1 MADAHAMRSW
11 IMDIQRFHVAGSR
24 MNMLLGTRSW
34 VTGWNL
40 MTQRLT
46 RLKSEAAAEQQLLV
60 PDDTSS
66 AAAEKIQQAHYY
78 VVQPS

>member
-1 MADAHAMRSW
+1 MLDHAMRSW

-34 VTGWNL
+34 VVDDDT
-40 MTQRLT
+40 TQRLT

-60 PDDTSS
+60 PVTP
-66 AAAEKIQQAHYY
+66 AAAEKIQQAHIIT
-78 VVQPS
+78 